1 MPPPIAAS
9 EVFCNA
15 EIARFLAVMTMNNP
29 EFEEPCQTF
38 RVMFW
43 CMDGDRLRQF
53 LLSDI
58 KNRLDTLLYQRPDY
72 YEAVK
77 VFRGYVGLREAFED
91 FGQRRPKLLPVEW

>member
-1 MPPPIAAS
+1 MPPPIAPS

-15 EIARFLAVMTMNNP
+15 EIARFLAVMVMNNP
-29 EFEEPCQTF
+29 EFEQPCQSL

-43 CMDGDRLRQF
+43 CMDGDRLHQF
-53 LLSDI
+53 VLSDI

-72 YEAVK
+72 YEPVK